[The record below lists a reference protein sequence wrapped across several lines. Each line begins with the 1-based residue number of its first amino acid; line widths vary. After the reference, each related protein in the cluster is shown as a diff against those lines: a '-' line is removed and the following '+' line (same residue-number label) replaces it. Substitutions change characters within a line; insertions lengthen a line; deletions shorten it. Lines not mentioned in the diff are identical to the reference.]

1 MSHAVKQKKVHC
13 KITLNQSL
21 RLDYFPA
28 APMELEE
35 YDHNQL
41 KFKYFLKQRVLRVL
55 VFLYMMPEIT
65 RLL

>member
-1 MSHAVKQKKVHC
+1 
-13 KITLNQSL
+13 
-21 RLDYFPA
+21 
-28 APMELEE
+28 MELEE